1 MAITIRKMSCPYDC
15 PSTCGL
21 LAEIENGRIVKV
33 KNDKT
38 HPVSKNGICRKMQ
51 HYEQDIYSMDRL
63 MKPMRRVGKKGEG
76 KFEPISWNEAV
87 REITDHF
94 KDIIEKWGSEAILP
108 CVYSGVMS
116 DIQRNCGDAFFNRM
130 GALELVK
137 TLCSSAKGAGY
148 DAVVGKTGCL
158 EPTELNDSDLYLIWS
173 CNMAATRLQTLADL
187 QKPANR
193 HKKKILI
200 DVYPNPTAAYCDQV
214 ITIKAGTD
222 GALALAMMNVLKNEH
237 LVDKSFVGK
246 YTSGYPEFA
255 ETLDAYTTEWAESE
269 TGIPAEVIRQL
280 AREFGEAKAPAIIL
294 GSGNSRHGNG
304 GMTVRLITILSA
316 LTGAWQHP
324 GGGLCGCTPIDT
336 DYVNKSLIT
345 RPDFREKAARKINI
359 NQIGQALAMEGKE
372 AVRGFYVYGCN
383 PANTVS
389 DQQLILKGLEREDLF
404 TVVHERFM
412 TDTARYADIL
422 LPATFSVEQTD
433 IYRAYGYC
441 TLGTGRKLVDAPGE
455 CKSNWDT
462 FCLLAKGMGY
472 SEDYFDKSEDEMLD
486 ILLSHPTK
494 AIAETSDEAK
504 ETLRQGGSVVLPF
517 SDHLVF
523 GTETGKMM
531 IVNEKLAEPMPHYT
545 ADYSAK
551 CQDWPLHLVA
561 APSVWS
567 LNSTFLDREQL
578 MTFRKG
584 MTLWLNPEDAKVRK
598 IEDGMSVI
606 AFNEL
611 GEVQFTACIDQRVAV
626 GNAVSEGVFASHQ
639 TQNGCGFNTLTHGR
653 LSDIGAATTMN
664 DNRIDIRPLSIEDSR

>member
-76 KFEPISWNEAV
+76 KFEPISWNEAE

-116 DIQRNCGDAFFNRM
+116 DIQRSCGDAFFNRM

-255 ETLDAYTTEWAESE
+255 ETLDAYIPEWAESE

-472 SEDYFDKSEDEMLD
+472 SEDYFDRSEDEMLD

-517 SDHLVF
+517 SDHLAF

-578 MTFRKG
+578 MTSRKG

>member
-116 DIQRNCGDAFFNRM
+116 DIQRSCGDAFFNRM

-255 ETLDAYTTEWAESE
+255 ETLDAYTPEWAESE

-345 RPDFREKAARKINI
+345 RPDFKEKAARKINI

-472 SEDYFDKSEDEMLD
+472 SDDYFDRSEDEMLD

-504 ETLRQGGSVVLPF
+504 EPLRQGGSVVLPF
-517 SDHLVF
+517 SDHLAF

-578 MTFRKG
+578 MTSRKG

-611 GEVQFTACIDQRVAV
+611 GEVQFTACVDQRVAV

>member
-1 MAITIRKMSCPYDC
+1 MATTIHKMSCPYDC

-21 LAEIENGRIVKV
+21 EAEIEDGRLIKV

-51 HYEQDIYSMDRL
+51 HYEQDIYSADRL
-63 MKPMRRVGKKGEG
+63 RTPLRRVGRKGEA
-76 KFEPISWNEAV
+76 KFEPISWDEAV
-87 REITDHF
+87 REITDQF
-94 KDIIEKWGSEAILP
+94 KAIIEKWGAEAILP

-130 GALELVK
+130 GASELVK

-173 CNMAATRLQTLADL
+173 CNMVATILQTLADL

-222 GALALAMMNVLKNEH
+222 GALALSMMHVLKNEH
-237 LVDKSFVGK
+237 LVDKSFVEK
-246 YTSGYPEFA
+246 YTSGYPAFA
-255 ETLDAYTTEWAESE
+255 ETLDVYTPEWAESE

-345 RPDFREKAARKINI
+345 RPNFREKAARKINI

-472 SEDYFDKSEDEMLD
+472 SEDYFDRSEDEMLD

-517 SDHLVF
+517 SDHLAF

-578 MTFRKG
+578 MTSRKG

>member
-94 KDIIEKWGSEAILP
+94 KVIIEKWGSEAILP

-116 DIQRNCGDAFFNRM
+116 DIQRSCGDAFFNRM

-158 EPTELNDSDLYLIWS
+158 EPTELNGSDLYLIWS

-255 ETLDAYTTEWAESE
+255 ETLDAYTPEWAESE

-359 NQIGQALAMEGKE
+359 NQIGQALAMEEKE

-472 SEDYFDKSEDEMLD
+472 SEDYFDRSEDEMLD

-517 SDHLVF
+517 SDHLAF

-578 MTFRKG
+578 MTSRKG

>member
-116 DIQRNCGDAFFNRM
+116 DIQRSCGDAFFNRM

-255 ETLDAYTTEWAESE
+255 ETLDAYTPEWAESE

-472 SEDYFDKSEDEMLD
+472 SEDYFDRSEDEMLD

-517 SDHLVF
+517 SDHLAF

-567 LNSTFLDREQL
+567 LNSTFLDKEQL
-578 MTFRKG
+578 MTSRKG

>member
-1 MAITIRKMSCPYDC
+1 MSCPYDC

-222 GALALAMMNVLKNEH
+222 GALALAMMNVLKSEH

-255 ETLDAYTTEWAESE
+255 ETLDAYTPEWAESE

-383 PANTVS
+383 PASTVS

-472 SEDYFDKSEDEMLD
+472 SEDYFDRSEDEMLD

-517 SDHLVF
+517 SDHLAF

-578 MTFRKG
+578 MTSRKG

>member
-1 MAITIRKMSCPYDC
+1 MSCPYDC

-116 DIQRNCGDAFFNRM
+116 DIQRSCGDAFFNRM

-255 ETLDAYTTEWAESE
+255 ETLDAYTPEWAESE

-324 GGGLCGCTPIDT
+324 GGGLCGCTPIDK

-472 SEDYFDKSEDEMLD
+472 SEDYFDRSEDEMLD

-517 SDHLVF
+517 SDHLAF

-578 MTFRKG
+578 MTSRKG

>member
-116 DIQRNCGDAFFNRM
+116 DIQRSCGDAFFNRM

-158 EPTELNDSDLYLIWS
+158 EPTELNGSDLYLIWS

-237 LVDKSFVGK
+237 LVDKSFVEK
-246 YTSGYPEFA
+246 YTSGYPAFA
-255 ETLDAYTTEWAESE
+255 ETLDVYTPEWAESE

-472 SEDYFDKSEDEMLD
+472 SEDYFDRSEDEMLD

-517 SDHLVF
+517 SDHLAF

-578 MTFRKG
+578 MTSRKG

-611 GEVQFTACIDQRVAV
+611 GEVQFTACVDQRVAV

>member
-1 MAITIRKMSCPYDC
+1 MATTIHKMSCPYDC

-21 LAEIENGRIVKV
+21 EAEIEDGRLIKV

-51 HYEQDIYSMDRL
+51 HYEQDIYSADRL
-63 MKPMRRVGKKGEG
+63 RTPLRRVGRKGEA
-76 KFEPISWNEAV
+76 KFKPISWDEAV
-87 REITDHF
+87 REIADQF
-94 KDIIEKWGSEAILP
+94 KAIIEKWGAEAILP

-130 GALELVK
+130 GASELVK

-222 GALALAMMNVLKNEH
+222 GALALSMMHVLKNEH
-237 LVDKSFVGK
+237 LVDKSFVEK
-246 YTSGYPEFA
+246 YTSGYPAFA
-255 ETLDAYTTEWAESE
+255 ETLDVYTPEWAESE

-345 RPDFREKAARKINI
+345 RPNFREKAARKINI

-472 SEDYFDKSEDEMLD
+472 SEDYFDRSEDEMLD

-517 SDHLVF
+517 SDHLAF

-578 MTFRKG
+578 MTSRKG

>member
-1 MAITIRKMSCPYDC
+1 MATTIHKMSCPYDC

-21 LAEIENGRIVKV
+21 EAEIEDGRLIKV

-51 HYEQDIYSMDRL
+51 HYEQDIYSADRL
-63 MKPMRRVGKKGEG
+63 RTPLRRVGRKGEA
-76 KFEPISWNEAV
+76 KFEPISWDEAV
-87 REITDHF
+87 RKITDQF
-94 KDIIEKWGSEAILP
+94 KAIIEKWGAEAILP

-130 GALELVK
+130 GASELVK

-222 GALALAMMNVLKNEH
+222 GALALSMMQVLKNEH
-237 LVDKSFVGK
+237 LVDKSFVEK
-246 YTSGYPEFA
+246 YTSGYPAFA
-255 ETLDAYTTEWAESE
+255 ETLDVYTPEWAESE

-280 AREFGEAKAPAIIL
+280 AREFGQAKAPAIIL

-345 RPDFREKAARKINI
+345 RPDFRKKPARKINI

-389 DQQLILKGLEREDLF
+389 DQQLIIRGLEREDLF

-412 TDTARYADIL
+412 TDTARYADIV

-441 TLGTGRKLVDAPGE
+441 TLSTGRKLVDAPGE
-455 CKSNWDT
+455 CRSNWDT

-472 SEDYFDKSEDEMLD
+472 ADDYFDRSEDEMLD
-486 ILLSHPTK
+486 ILLSHPTR

-504 ETLRQGGSVVLPF
+504 ETLRQGGSIALPF
-517 SDHLVF
+517 SDHLAF
-523 GTETGKMM
+523 GTETGKML
-531 IVNEKLAEPMPHYT
+531 IVNEKLAEPMPHYM
-545 ADYSAK
+545 AGYCGK
-551 CQDWPLHLVA
+551 CQNYPLHLVA

-567 LNSTFLDREQL
+567 LNSTFLDREHL
-578 MTFRKG
+578 MASRKE
-584 MTLWLNPEDAKVRK
+584 MTLWLNPEDAGTRQ
-598 IEDGMSVI
+598 ITDGMPVM

-611 GEVQFTACIDQRVAV
+611 GEVQFTARVDDRVAA
-626 GNAVSEGVFASHQ
+626 GNAVSEGIFADHQ
-639 TQNGCGFNTLTHGR
+639 TQNGSGFNTLTHGR

-664 DNRIDIRPLSIEDSR
+664 DNRVDVRPLQRV

>member
-76 KFEPISWNEAV
+76 KFEPITWNEAV

-116 DIQRNCGDAFFNRM
+116 DIQRSCGDAFFNRM
-130 GALELVK
+130 GASELVK

-193 HKKKILI
+193 YKKKILI

-222 GALALAMMNVLKNEH
+222 GALALAMMHVLKKEN
-237 LVDKSFVGK
+237 LVDKSFVEN
-246 YTSGYPEFA
+246 YTSGYPAFA
-255 ETLDAYTTEWAESE
+255 ETLDGYTPEWAEGE
-269 TGIPAEVIRQL
+269 TGIPAEMIRQL

-345 RPDFREKAARKINI
+345 RPDFREKAARQINI

-462 FCLLAKGMGY
+462 FCLLATGMGY
-472 SEDYFDKSEDEMLD
+472 SDDYFDRSEDEMLD

-494 AIAETSDEAK
+494 AIAETSNEVK

-517 SDHLVF
+517 SDHLAF

-578 MTFRKG
+578 MTSRKG

-598 IEDGMSVI
+598 IEDGMPVI
-606 AFNEL
+606 AFNEM

-626 GNAVSEGVFASHQ
+626 GSAVSEGVFASHQ

>member
-116 DIQRNCGDAFFNRM
+116 DIQRSCGDAFFNRM

-255 ETLDAYTTEWAESE
+255 ETLDAYTPEWAESE

-345 RPDFREKAARKINI
+345 RSDFREKAARKINI

-412 TDTARYADIL
+412 TDTARYTDIL

-472 SEDYFDKSEDEMLD
+472 SEDYFDRSEDEMLD

-517 SDHLVF
+517 SDHLAF

-578 MTFRKG
+578 MTSRKG

>member
-116 DIQRNCGDAFFNRM
+116 DIQRSCGDAFFNRM

-246 YTSGYPEFA
+246 YTSGYPAFA
-255 ETLDAYTTEWAESE
+255 ETLDAYTPEWAESE

-472 SEDYFDKSEDEMLD
+472 SEDYFDRSEDEMLD

-517 SDHLVF
+517 SDHLAF

-578 MTFRKG
+578 MTSRKG

>member
-116 DIQRNCGDAFFNRM
+116 DIQRSCGDAFFNRM

-255 ETLDAYTTEWAESE
+255 ETLDAYTPEWAESE

-345 RPDFREKAARKINI
+345 RPDFKEKAARKINI

-472 SEDYFDKSEDEMLD
+472 SEDYFDRSEDEMLD

-517 SDHLVF
+517 SDHLAF

-551 CQDWPLHLVA
+551 CQEWPLHLVA

-578 MTFRKG
+578 MTSRKG

>member
-1 MAITIRKMSCPYDC
+1 MSCPYDC

-87 REITDHF
+87 RKITDHF

-116 DIQRNCGDAFFNRM
+116 DIQRSCGDAFFNRM

-255 ETLDAYTTEWAESE
+255 ETLDAYTPEWAESE

-472 SEDYFDKSEDEMLD
+472 SEDYFDRSEDEMLD

-517 SDHLVF
+517 SDHLAF

-578 MTFRKG
+578 MTSRKG

>member
-116 DIQRNCGDAFFNRM
+116 DIQRSCGDAFFNRM

-193 HKKKILI
+193 YKKKILI

-255 ETLDAYTTEWAESE
+255 ETLDAYTPEWAESE

-472 SEDYFDKSEDEMLD
+472 SEDYFDRSEDEMLD

-517 SDHLVF
+517 SDHLAF

-578 MTFRKG
+578 MTSRKG

>member
-1 MAITIRKMSCPYDC
+1 MATTIHKMSCPYDC

-21 LAEIENGRIVKV
+21 EAEIEDGRLIKV

-51 HYEQDIYSMDRL
+51 HYEQDIYSADRL
-63 MKPMRRVGKKGEG
+63 RTPLRRVGRKGEA
-76 KFEPISWNEAV
+76 KFEPISWDEAV
-87 REITDHF
+87 REITDQF
-94 KDIIEKWGSEAILP
+94 KAIIEKWGAEAILP

-130 GALELVK
+130 GASELVK

-222 GALALAMMNVLKNEH
+222 GALALSMMHVLKNEH
-237 LVDKSFVGK
+237 LVDKSFVEK
-246 YTSGYPEFA
+246 YTSGYPAFA
-255 ETLDAYTTEWAESE
+255 ETLDVYTPEWAESE

-280 AREFGEAKAPAIIL
+280 AREFGQAKAPAIIL

-359 NQIGQALAMEGKE
+359 NQIGQALAMEEKE

-472 SEDYFDKSEDEMLD
+472 SEDYFDRSEDEMLD

-517 SDHLVF
+517 SDHLAF

-578 MTFRKG
+578 MTSRKG

>member
-116 DIQRNCGDAFFNRM
+116 DIQRSCGDAFFNRM

-255 ETLDAYTTEWAESE
+255 ETLDAYTPEWAESE

-441 TLGTGRKLVDAPGE
+441 TLGTGRKLVDTPGE

-472 SEDYFDKSEDEMLD
+472 SEDYFDRSEDEMLD

-517 SDHLVF
+517 SDHLAF

-578 MTFRKG
+578 MTSRKG

>member
-94 KDIIEKWGSEAILP
+94 KDIIEKWGSEAILS

-389 DQQLILKGLEREDLF
+389 DQQLILQGLEREDLF

-472 SEDYFDKSEDEMLD
+472 SEDYFDRSEDEMLD

-517 SDHLVF
+517 SDHLAF

-578 MTFRKG
+578 MTSRKG

>member
-1 MAITIRKMSCPYDC
+1 MSCPYDC

-116 DIQRNCGDAFFNRM
+116 DIQRSCGDAFFNRM

-255 ETLDAYTTEWAESE
+255 ETLDAYTPEWAESE

-472 SEDYFDKSEDEMLD
+472 SEDYFDRSEDEMLD

-517 SDHLVF
+517 SDHLAF

-578 MTFRKG
+578 MKSRKG

>member
-173 CNMAATRLQTLADL
+173 CNMTATRLQTLADL

-255 ETLDAYTTEWAESE
+255 ETLDAYTPEWAESE

-383 PANTVS
+383 PASTVS

-472 SEDYFDKSEDEMLD
+472 SEDYFDRSEDEMLD

-517 SDHLVF
+517 SDHLAF

-578 MTFRKG
+578 MTSRKG

>member
-116 DIQRNCGDAFFNRM
+116 DIQRSCGDAFFNRM

-158 EPTELNDSDLYLIWS
+158 EPTELNDSDLYMIWS

-255 ETLDAYTTEWAESE
+255 ETLDAYTPEWAESE

-304 GMTVRLITILSA
+304 GMTVITILSA

-472 SEDYFDKSEDEMLD
+472 SEDYFDRSEDEMLD

-517 SDHLVF
+517 SDHLAF

-578 MTFRKG
+578 MTSRKG

>member
-116 DIQRNCGDAFFNRM
+116 DIQRSCGDAFFNRM
-130 GALELVK
+130 GASELVK

-193 HKKKILI
+193 YKKKILI

-222 GALALAMMNVLKNEH
+222 GALALAMMHVLKKEN
-237 LVDKSFVGK
+237 LVDKSFVEN
-246 YTSGYPEFA
+246 YTSGYLAFA
-255 ETLDAYTTEWAESE
+255 ETLDGYTPEWAEGE
-269 TGIPAEVIRQL
+269 TGIPAEMIRQL

-345 RPDFREKAARKINI
+345 RLDFREKAARQINI

-441 TLGTGRKLVDAPGE
+441 TLGTGRKLVEAPGE

-462 FCLLAKGMGY
+462 FCLLANGMGY
-472 SEDYFDKSEDEMLD
+472 SDDYFDRSEDEMLD

-494 AIAETSDEAK
+494 AIAETSNEVK

-517 SDHLVF
+517 SDHLAF

-578 MTFRKG
+578 MTSRKG

-598 IEDGMSVI
+598 IEDGMPVI

-653 LSDIGAATTMN
+653 LSDIGAATAMN

>member
-1 MAITIRKMSCPYDC
+1 MSCPYDC

-116 DIQRNCGDAFFNRM
+116 DIQRSCGDAFFNRM

-187 QKPANR
+187 QKLANR

-255 ETLDAYTTEWAESE
+255 ETLDAYTPEWAESE

-472 SEDYFDKSEDEMLD
+472 SEDYFDRSEDEMLD

-517 SDHLVF
+517 SDHLAF

-578 MTFRKG
+578 MTSRKG

>member
-116 DIQRNCGDAFFNRM
+116 DIQRSCGDAFFNRM

-148 DAVVGKTGCL
+148 DVVVGKTGCL

-255 ETLDAYTTEWAESE
+255 ETLDAYTPEWAESE

-472 SEDYFDKSEDEMLD
+472 SEDYFDRSEDEMLD

-517 SDHLVF
+517 SDHLAF

-551 CQDWPLHLVA
+551 CQEWPLHLVA

-578 MTFRKG
+578 MTSRKG

>member
-1 MAITIRKMSCPYDC
+1 MAITIQKMSCPYDC

-21 LAEIENGRIVKV
+21 EAEIEDGRIIKV

-51 HYEQDIYSMDRL
+51 HYEQDIYSKDRL
-63 MKPMRRVGKKGEG
+63 TTPMRRVGRKGEA
-76 KFEPISWNEAV
+76 KFEPISWEEAV

-94 KDIIEKWGSEAILP
+94 KAIIEEWGAEAILP

-116 DIQRNCGDAFFNRM
+116 DIQRNCGDAFFNKM
-130 GALELVK
+130 GASELVK

-148 DAVVGKTGCL
+148 EAVVGKTGCL
-158 EPTELNDSDLYLIWS
+158 EPAELNDSDLYIIWS

-214 ITIKAGTD
+214 ISIKAGTD
-222 GALALAMMNVLKNEH
+222 GALALAMMHVLKNEN
-237 LVDKSFVGK
+237 LVDKSFVEK

-255 ETLDAYTTEWAESE
+255 ETLDAYTPEWAEGE
-269 TGIPAEVIRQL
+269 TGVPAEVIRQL
-280 AREFGEAKAPAIIL
+280 AREYGQAKAPAIIL

-345 RPDFREKAARKINI
+345 RPDFREKPARKINI
-359 NQIGQALAMEGKE
+359 NQIGQALSMTGQE

-389 DQQLILKGLEREDLF
+389 DQQLIIRGLEREDLF

-441 TLGTGRKLVDAPGE
+441 TLSTGCKLVDAPGE

-472 SEDYFDKSEDEMLD
+472 EEDYFDRSEDEMLD
-486 ILLSHPTK
+486 LLLNHPTK
-494 AIAETSDEAK
+494 AIAETSEEAR
-504 ETLRQGGSVVLPF
+504 ETLRKGGSIALPF
-517 SDHLVF
+517 SDHLAF

-531 IVNEKLAEPMPHYT
+531 IVNEKLEEPMPHYT
-545 ADYSAK
+545 RDYSGK
-551 CQDWPLHLVA
+551 HQDWPLHLVA

-567 LNSTFLDREQL
+567 LNSTFLDREHL
-578 MTFRKG
+578 MTSRKD
-584 MTLWLNPEDAKVRK
+584 MTLWLNPEDAAKRQ
-598 IEDGMSVI
+598 ITDGMAVT

-611 GEVQFTACIDQRVAV
+611 GEVQFTACVDARVSV
-626 GNAVSEGVFASHQ
+626 GTVASEGIFANHQ
-639 TQNGCGFNTLTHGR
+639 TKGGKSFNTLTHGR

-664 DNRIDIRPLSIEDSR
+664 DNRVDVRPL

>member
-255 ETLDAYTTEWAESE
+255 ETLDAYTPEWAESE

-316 LTGAWQHP
+316 LTGVWQHP

-472 SEDYFDKSEDEMLD
+472 SEDYFDRSEDEMLD

-494 AIAETSDEAK
+494 VIAETSDEAK

-517 SDHLVF
+517 SDHLAF

-578 MTFRKG
+578 MTSRKG

-664 DNRIDIRPLSIEDSR
+664 DNRIDICPLSIEDSR

>member
-116 DIQRNCGDAFFNRM
+116 DIQRSCGDAFFNRM
-130 GALELVK
+130 GASELVK

-193 HKKKILI
+193 YKKKILI

-222 GALALAMMNVLKNEH
+222 GALALAMMYVLKKEN
-237 LVDKSFVGK
+237 LVDKSFVEN
-246 YTSGYPEFA
+246 YTSGYPAFA
-255 ETLDAYTTEWAESE
+255 ETLDGYTPEWAEGE
-269 TGIPAEVIRQL
+269 TGIPAEMIRQL

-324 GGGLCGCTPIDT
+324 GVGLCGCTPIDT

-345 RPDFREKAARKINI
+345 RPDFREKAARQINI

-462 FCLLAKGMGY
+462 FCLLATGMGY
-472 SEDYFDKSEDEMLD
+472 SDDYFDRSEDEMLD

-494 AIAETSDEAK
+494 AIAETSNEVK
-504 ETLRQGGSVVLPF
+504 ETLWQGGSVVLPF
-517 SDHLVF
+517 SDHLAF

-578 MTFRKG
+578 MTSRKG

-598 IEDGMSVI
+598 IEDGMPVI

>member
-63 MKPMRRVGKKGEG
+63 MKPIRRVGKKGEG

-116 DIQRNCGDAFFNRM
+116 DIQRSCGDAFFNRM

-255 ETLDAYTTEWAESE
+255 ETLDAYTPEWAESE

-472 SEDYFDKSEDEMLD
+472 SEDYFDRSEDEMLD

-517 SDHLVF
+517 SDHLAF

-578 MTFRKG
+578 MTSRKG

-611 GEVQFTACIDQRVAV
+611 GEVQFTACVDQRVAV

>member
-1 MAITIRKMSCPYDC
+1 MAVTIHKMSCPYDC

-21 LAEIENGRIVKV
+21 EAEIEDGRIIKV

-51 HYEQDIYSMDRL
+51 HYEQDIYSKDRL
-63 MKPMRRVGKKGEG
+63 TTPMRRVGRKGEA
-76 KFEPISWNEAV
+76 KFEPISWEEAV

-94 KDIIEKWGSEAILP
+94 KAIIEEWGAEAILP

-116 DIQRNCGDAFFNRM
+116 DIQRNCGDAFFNKM
-130 GALELVK
+130 GASELVK

-148 DAVVGKTGCL
+148 EAVVGKTGCL
-158 EPTELNDSDLYLIWS
+158 EPAELNDSDLYIIWS

-214 ITIKAGTD
+214 ISIKAGTD
-222 GALALAMMNVLKNEH
+222 GALALAMMHVLKNED
-237 LVDKSFVGK
+237 LMDKSFIEK

-255 ETLDAYTTEWAESE
+255 ETLNAYTPEWAEGE

-280 AREFGEAKAPAIIL
+280 AREFGQAKAPAIIL

-336 DYVNKSLIT
+336 DYVNKSLLT
-345 RPDFREKAARKINI
+345 RPDFREKPARKINI
-359 NQIGQALAMEGKE
+359 NQIGQALSMTGKE

-389 DQQLILKGLEREDLF
+389 DQQLIIRGLEREDLF

-441 TLGTGRKLVDAPGE
+441 TLSTGRKLVDALGE

-472 SEDYFDKSEDEMLD
+472 EEDYFDRSEDEMLD
-486 ILLSHPTK
+486 LLLNHPTK
-494 AIAETSDEAK
+494 AIAKTSEEAR
-504 ETLRQGGSVVLPF
+504 ETLRKGGSIALPF
-517 SDHLVF
+517 SDHLAF

-531 IVNEKLAEPMPHYT
+531 IVNEKLEEPMPHYMR
-545 ADYSAK
+545 DYSGK

-567 LNSTFLDREQL
+567 LNSTFLDREHL
-578 MTFRKG
+578 MTSRKD
-584 MTLWLNPEDAKVRK
+584 MTLWLNPEDADKRR
-598 IEDGMSVI
+598 ITDGMAVA

-611 GEVQFTACIDQRVAV
+611 GEVQFTACVDARVAV
-626 GNAVSEGVFASHQ
+626 GTAVSEGIFANHQ
-639 TQNGCGFNTLTHGR
+639 TKGGKSFNTLTHGR
-653 LSDIGAATTMN
+653 LSDIGVATTMN
-664 DNRIDIRPLSIEDSR
+664 DNRVDVRPL

>member
-255 ETLDAYTTEWAESE
+255 EILDAYTPEWAESE

-316 LTGAWQHP
+316 LTGAWQHS

-472 SEDYFDKSEDEMLD
+472 SEDYFDRSEDEMLD

-517 SDHLVF
+517 SDHLAF

-578 MTFRKG
+578 MTSRKG

>member
-116 DIQRNCGDAFFNRM
+116 DIQRSCGDAFFNRM

-158 EPTELNDSDLYLIWS
+158 EPTELNGSDLYLIWS

-255 ETLDAYTTEWAESE
+255 ETLDAYTPEWAESE

-359 NQIGQALAMEGKE
+359 NQIGQALAMEEKE

-472 SEDYFDKSEDEMLD
+472 SEDYFDRSEDEMLD

-517 SDHLVF
+517 SDHLAF

-578 MTFRKG
+578 MTSRKG

-653 LSDIGAATTMN
+653 LSDIGAATTMD

>member
-1 MAITIRKMSCPYDC
+1 MAITIRKMFCPYDC

-255 ETLDAYTTEWAESE
+255 ETLDAYTPEWAESE

-359 NQIGQALAMEGKE
+359 NQIGQALVMEGKE

-472 SEDYFDKSEDEMLD
+472 SEDYFDRSEDEMLD

-517 SDHLVF
+517 SDHLAF

-551 CQDWPLHLVA
+551 CQEWPLHLVA

-578 MTFRKG
+578 MTSRKG